1 MLPVLSA
8 AVLPATPVQT
18 DSLLPTSDS
27 NSNVM
32 NSNVQSVAT
41 FATVGGV
48 TNDVVVSNL
57 AARYLLPHEKVRKL
71 SKVPTHLEVLSIT
84 NDLRK
89 NGCPHM
95 FVDVVPLDVEQSLV
109 NSCKGSIALREQFAT
124 RAKIGSH
131 GLPRDSAKNSS
142 RQYLM
147 SPSIHLWVRHRFSSK
162 SHRSITDL
170 I

>member
-1 MLPVLSA
+1 M
-8 AVLPATPVQT
+8 
-18 DSLLPTSDS
+18 
-27 NSNVM
+27 
-32 NSNVQSVAT
+32 AT

-48 TNDVVVSNL
+48 SNDVVVPNL

-89 NGCPHM
+89 NGCSYT
-95 FVDVVPLDVEQSLV
+95 FLDVVPLDVEQSLV
-109 NSCKGSIALREQFAT
+109 TLLQRQYCTERAILFAT
-124 RAKIGSH
+124 SAKSGSH

-147 SPSIHLWVRHRFSSK
+147 SPQVHLWVRHRSSSK
-162 SHRSITDL
+162 SHRSISDL
-170 I
+170 IRTILRLTPVTILPLVHW